1 MGENGTIQLSKALLN
16 AIQSKSPS
24 QGYTHTFYKYPA
36 RFSPEFARAAIHM
49 FTQPGDVVLDPFMGS
64 GTTLVEAL
72 ISGRHGIGTDISSL
86 ASFLTQVK
94 TTVLTT
100 NDCDVIWNWVKA
112 IQPRLTLRQPPALI
126 DYGMHEGYQ
135 RGIPWPIKKTI
146 ALILYELGH
155 LPKLEQRKLVRCAL
169 LRTGQW
175 ALDCTKRFPSASEF
189 REKFAETVQSCFQ
202 GLTEM
207 REALEISLG
216 GTIPQTICLNVPAE
230 ELHSALWNTSITKK
244 PTLIV
249 TSPPYPSVHVLYHRW
264 QIKSRKEIPAPFW
277 IADELDGNGCSYY
290 TMGSR
295 RNPTGLNNYF
305 RSIENS
311 FSHMH
316 NLLADNAFVVQLLAF
331 SNIEEQL
338 PRYLT
343 AMEHAG
349 FQECEHTTE
358 DEGKW
363 ARVWRQVPSRRWYAT
378 YKGNTPSSR
387 EVLLI
392 HQRLP

>member
-1 MGENGTIQLSKALLN
+1 MGENDTIRLSKALLN
-16 AIQSKSPS
+16 AVQSKSPS

-36 RFSPEFARAAIHM
+36 RFSPEFARAAIDM

-64 GTTLVEAL
+64 GTTLVEAF
-72 ISGRHGIGTDISSL
+72 ITGRHAIGTDISSL
-86 ASFLTQVK
+86 AHFLTRVK
-94 TTVLTT
+94 TTILTT
-100 NDCDVIWNWVKA
+100 DDCDGIWNWVKA
-112 IQPRLTLRQPPALI
+112 IQPCLTLRQPAIPI
-126 DYGMHEGYQ
+126 NYGMHEGYQ

-155 LPKLEQRKLVRCAL
+155 LPKSEQRKFVRCAL
-169 LRTGQW
+169 LRTSQW
-175 ALDCTKRFPSASEF
+175 ALDCTKRFPSASAF
-189 REKFAETVQSCFQ
+189 REKFVETVQSCFQ

-207 REALEISLG
+207 REAIENSLG
-216 GTIPQTICLNVPAE
+216 GMIPQTICLNIPAE
-230 ELHSALWNTSITKK
+230 ELHPALWNTVITQK

-249 TSPPYPSVHVLYHRW
+249 ASPPYPSVHVLYHRW

-277 IADELDGNGCSYY
+277 IADELDGNGPSYY

-305 RSIENS
+305 KSIENS
-311 FSHMH
+311 FSCMH

-331 SNIEEQL
+331 SDIEEQL

-343 AMEHAG
+343 AMERAG
-349 FQECEHTTE
+349 FREWEYSME
-358 DEGKW
+358 DEETQG
-363 ARVWRQVPSRRWYAT
+363 RVWRQVPSRRWYAT
-378 YKGNTPSSR
+378 YKGNTSSSH